1 MTQNPNISSNTPPQA
16 GAYTSYESSLEGTSK
31 RKTTRKTYFNTP
43 PQAGIAWS
51 TQYK

>member
-1 MTQNPNISSNTPPQA
+1 MTQNLNISSNTPPQA
-16 GAYTSYESSLEGTSK
+16 GAYTSYESSLKGISK
-31 RKTTRKTYFNTP
+31 RKITRKTYSNTR